1 MNYNRIN
8 VDGKS
13 VTETRVVAAAILPGT
28 MVVID
33 GTDKFAQVAANATP
47 GRMYI
52 MNPAY
57 HEGLTAADAVPV
69 GTSGVADY
77 VENDREFAARVA
89 APITVKKDTPLTVGA
104 AGKLKIAT
112 EGTDVVVAYAQEDL
126 VLAGGAPDN
135 LLRVRV
141 QRIAATP
148 AP

>member
-33 GTDKFAQVAANATP
+33 STDKFAQVAANATP

-77 VENDREFAARVA
+77 VENDREFAVRIAGPA
-89 APITVKKDTPLTVGA
+89 NLKKDDPLTVESG
-104 AGKLKIAT
+104 GRLKFAT
-112 EGTDVVVAYAQEDL
+112 EATQVVVAYAQEPINL
-126 VLAGGAPDN
+126 LAGEQD

-141 QRIAATP
+141 QRITPTP